1 MGRETVW
8 EGVAFLFTLRWSPN
22 RLFRLGYE
30 GGGGEER
37 LCLGAGE
44 REDGRGGR
52 EGGLPLIMRG
62 GAGCFREG
70 DVTAPFKK
78 RRHFFFFCVF
88 SPGLEGSRWRRL
100 AREGFIGRR
109 HSLRRSRMLSLS
121 RRVRGQALAL
131 SRGAGGWS
139 RTKAVALSDAG
150 GARRGSEEKIAQ
162 RAAASRETYRGS
174 NKHGY
179 PTTLDSLRACA

>member
-78 RRHFFFFCVF
+78 RRHFFFFCMF

-109 HSLRRSRMLSLS
+109 HSLRRSRMLSVS
-121 RRVRGQALAL
+121 SGSGAGSRPFEGCRRVVENKSGGTFGCGGREERQRG
-131 SRGAGGWS
+131 
-139 RTKAVALSDAG
+139 
-150 GARRGSEEKIAQ
+150 KIAQ

>member
-52 EGGLPLIMRG
+52 EGGATSHHAWRRRMFPGRRCHRPLQKAASLFLFFACFRRDLKAAGGGGWQGRVSSGAGIRCVGVGCSLCLVGFGGRLSPFRGVQAGGREQKRWHFRMRG
-62 GAGCFREG
+62 
-70 DVTAPFKK
+70 
-78 RRHFFFFCVF
+78 
-88 SPGLEGSRWRRL
+88 
-100 AREGFIGRR
+100 ARGE
-109 HSLRRSRMLSLS
+109 
-121 RRVRGQALAL
+121 A
-131 SRGAGGWS
+131 
-139 RTKAVALSDAG
+139 
-150 GARRGSEEKIAQ
+150 ARKNS
-162 RAAASRETYRGS
+162 AASSSEPGDIERV
-174 NKHGY
+174 
-179 PTTLDSLRACA
+179 

>member
-1 MGRETVW
+1 MAGK
-8 EGVAFLFTLRWSPN
+8 
-22 RLFRLGYE
+22 
-30 GGGGEER
+30 
-37 LCLGAGE
+37 GE
-44 REDGRGGR
+44 RGATSHHAWRRRMFPGRR
-52 EGGLPLIMRG
+52 CHRPLQK
-62 GAGCFREG
+62 AASLFL
-70 DVTAPFKK
+70 
-78 RRHFFFFCVF
+78 FCVF

-100 AREGFIGRR
+100 ARKGFIGRR
-109 HSLRRSRMLSLS
+109 HSLRRSRMLSRS

-174 NKHGY
+174 NEHEYPRVPDDSCSFTSVFRTLQRAKGY
-179 PTTLDSLRACA
+179 FRASRAEAL